1 MAVSAPDGSILIQT
15 KLGTDEF
22 QKGLKSLSRMADPTM
37 QDLKK
42 QIDTVASNTEKISKS
57 TADAAKGFTDVDK
70 SASQITLEKLVRD
83 LDNTNAQIEVQERM
97 LDDLR
102 RQYERVKNTEGADS
116 PKALK
121 LEQKILKA
129 EAALNKMTDA
139 SDKAASKIW
148 ELEDAQDSAAGT
160 ADKLERTS
168 GDAAEAVDD
177 LAKGVENAGEKLED
191 TGDTAEK
198 SGEQLDKAKDKS
210 KSFSA
215 VLAGLVIKGID
226 LAIDAM
232 RDLYD
237 RAQEL
242 QTGMATLS
250 TSAQLAGVGVE
261 EVQEHLKELNRVS
274 DETDSNVE
282 ALSNLMRAG
291 FKGETLANVI
301 QDLSGAVIAFPDT
314 LKIESLADSLQEA
327 IATGEVTGQ
336 FAEMLGRVGINVEDF
351 SKRMEKAGGETA
363 RQQLVLST
371 LARTDLPALSRAY
384 KQSNQDLIENRD
396 AQFELDQAMLVIADQ
411 VMPIVTEA
419 LTGITNLLKDHADEI
434 TVIIGVIGRVAEV
447 VLTIISILAKVP
459 GPVWAVVGAVVA
471 GITAFVQI
479 NKAVDSAKEMF
490 GGMPKVI
497 SALDSPMTKTTI
509 IILSIVAALTA
520 LAAII
525 AVVTGKSGEL
535 KSTLSSVSSS
545 VGQISGSGGRKSGY
559 AGGTRN
565 AESGPHWVGENG
577 PELLWFSGGEA
588 IATAAQ
594 SRRIARNMQS
604 GADKLR
610 AAAIEVQEPRLS
622 NSRAYS
628 SPSTRSGNA
637 VSSGGNTFY
646 VTIDAKNVKEFN
658 DVVRIAERRTQS
670 YRQGYRE
677 E

>member
-1 MAVSAPDGSILIQT
+1 MAVGIPDGSILIQT

-22 QKGLKSLSRMADPTM
+22 QKGLKSLSQMANPTM
-37 QDLKK
+37 QDLTKR
-42 QIDTVASNTEKISKS
+42 IDTVASNTEKISKS
-57 TADAAKGFTDVDK
+57 TADAAKGFADVDK

-121 LEQKILKA
+121 LEQKILRA

-148 ELEDAQDSAAGT
+148 ELEDAQDAAAKT
-160 ADKLERTS
+160 ADDLEKTS
-168 GDAAEAVDD
+168 GDAASAIDD
-177 LAKGVENAGEKLED
+177 LAKGAEDAGEQ
-191 TGDTAEK
+191 TGKA
-198 SGEQLDKAKDKS
+198 GEQMDKAGDSS
-210 KSFSA
+210 KKFSA
-215 VLAGLVIKGID
+215 VLTGVVIKGVEM
-226 LAIDAM
+226 AIDAL

-242 QTGMATLS
+242 QTGMATLN

-291 FKGETLANVI
+291 FKGQTLADVI
-301 QDLSGAVIAFPDT
+301 QGLSGAVVAFPDT

-327 IATGEVTGQ
+327 VATGEVTGQ
-336 FAEMLGRVGINVEDF
+336 FAEMLGRVGVNVEDF
-351 SKRMEKAGGETA
+351 SKRMEKAGGETS
-363 RQQLVLST
+363 RQQIVLSA

-384 KQSNQDLIENRD
+384 QNNNRDLIENRD

-411 VMPIVTEA
+411 VMPIVTQA
-419 LTGITNLLKDHADEI
+419 ISSITDLLKEHGDEI
-434 TVIIGVIGRVAEV
+434 SAIVGIIGRVAEV

-479 NKAVDSAKEMF
+479 NKAVDNAKEMF
-490 GGMPKVI
+490 GGMPKVV

-509 IILSIVAALTA
+509 IVLSIVAALTA

-525 AVVTGKSGEL
+525 AVVIGKSGEL
-535 KSTLSSVSSS
+535 KSTLSSVGSS
-545 VGQISGSGGRKSGY
+545 VGQISGSSGKRSGY
-559 AGGTRN
+559 ARGTRN
-565 AESGPHWVGENG
+565 AESGLHWVGENG
-577 PELLWFSGGEA
+577 PELMWFNGGEA

-594 SRRIARNMQS
+594 SRMIARNLQS

-610 AAAIEVQEPRLS
+610 TAAAIVQEPRVSNTGRPLS
-622 NSRAYS
+622 PA
-628 SPSTRSGNA
+628 PH
-637 VSSGGNTFY
+637 SGGTASTGGNIFY